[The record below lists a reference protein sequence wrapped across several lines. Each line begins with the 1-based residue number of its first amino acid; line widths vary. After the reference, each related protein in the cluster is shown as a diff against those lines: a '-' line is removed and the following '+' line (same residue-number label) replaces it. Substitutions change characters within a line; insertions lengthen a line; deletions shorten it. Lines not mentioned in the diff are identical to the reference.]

1 MTSRRFHISR
11 RFSRHPFFRLVR
23 RVLPIAFL
31 LCLAAPWCAGGD
43 TASNAQWAR
52 ALESLRTM
60 PVQDSGFVRSAVT
73 FGENHL
79 MAIYGKR
86 SFKGESALF
95 TVLRLMAD
103 EKAARET
110 PLIKIVR
117 PELAALYGAKLASLK
132 QYTDPALQEKF
143 VRLVTS
149 NKEKFL
155 KPANEMDDQAQRLE
169 NLEEDFAI
177 IPRAQ
182 DWLSPLAVQDGGAGG
197 GPAADPL
204 DAAIVKHWEALKKA
218 LLENDP
224 LAGGQAASALA
235 ESVVA
240 AARSR
245 GIALPRLGLDALYHE
260 HRPFA
265 KSAFFY
271 LLAALA
277 YGAALLFGLRLIRW
291 GGFACLSLGL
301 VEQILGIAARW
312 VLSGRAPLS
321 NMYESFVFAT
331 AGMILV
337 AIVFELANRPLLAGL
352 GAGFFGFIF
361 MVLAHNAPILF
372 DSAIRPLV
380 PALQSSWLTYHVV
393 TIMLSYSAFALSFFV
408 SVCYL
413 LKDALGGDESRF
425 SLVRRLLSLK
435 TLDILNYKIIA
446 VGFPLLT
453 IGIIL
458 GAVWANTAWGRPWG
472 FDPKEMWSAIT
483 WLIYA
488 VYLHVRYFA
497 GWRGRRAAVL
507 AIIGFGA
514 VLFTYLGVN
523 YLLPSLHSYVS

>member
-11 RFSRHPFFRLVR
+11 RFSGRPFFRLVR
-23 RVLPIAFL
+23 RVVPIAVL

-43 TASNAQWAR
+43 TASNAQWTR
-52 ALESLRTM
+52 ALEPLRTM

-86 SFKGESALF
+86 SFEGKSALF

-117 PELAALYGAKLASLK
+117 PELAALYGGKLASLE
-132 QYTDPALQEKF
+132 QYRDPALQEKF
-143 VRLVTS
+143 IRLVTG

-155 KPANEMDDQAQRLE
+155 KPANEMDDQARRLE
-169 NLEEDFAI
+169 DIEEDFTI
-177 IPRAQ
+177 LPRGHE
-182 DWLSPLAVQDGGAGG
+182 WLSPLALKDAGAGG
-197 GPAADPL
+197 NPAADPL
-204 DAAIVKHWEALKKA
+204 DAAIVSHWEALKKA
-218 LLENDP
+218 LRENDP
-224 LAGGQAASALA
+224 AAGGQAASALT
-235 ESVVA
+235 ESVA
-240 AARSR
+240 AAARAR
-245 GIALPRLGLDALYHE
+245 GVALPRLGLDALYHE

-277 YGAALLFGLRLIRW
+277 YGAALLFGIRAARW
-291 GGFACLSLGL
+291 GGLACLSLGL

-352 GAGFFGFIF
+352 GAGILGFIF
-361 MVLAHNAPILF
+361 MVLAHKAPIF

-408 SVCYL
+408 SLCYL

-425 SLVRRLLSLK
+425 SLLRRLLSLR
-435 TLDILNYKIIA
+435 TLDVLNYKIIA

-453 IGIIL
+453 VGIIL

-497 GWRGRRAAVL
+497 GWKGRRAAVL

-523 YLLPSLHSYVS
+523 FLLPSLHSYVS